1 MNIAIIGGGISG
13 LATAF
18 YLNRELKNAK
28 ISIFESDTVL
38 GGKAKTRELQGFRVE
53 EGVNGFLS
61 SKQESLDFAHESG
74 NDEIILKSNDAARK
88 RFIYHKDTLHRMP
101 ENPKDFLASKLLS
114 FGGKLRVAGEFFTPA
129 KKDDSLET
137 LYEFGVRRVGREF
150 TEVFLDAM
158 SAGIFGSTPKALC
171 VNAAFPLVCEL
182 EREHGGLFKGM
193 IKRKKK
199 QAGPSGVL
207 TSFKEGM
214 SQLIYALEHSL
225 NADIHKNCPVKTVE
239 KTESGYRVTSKNGSE
254 EFDAVILATPASE
267 SAALVEGFGKD
278 LGEKLREI
286 EYSPMAVVALG
297 YDSLDHEL
305 DGFGLLTTSASKLD
319 ILGVLWDSS
328 VFEGR
333 APKGKKLLRVMIGG
347 QRDKELVNLEQNEL
361 IDIAKEGVFKTMGVR
376 GEESLVFVK
385 KWSEAIPNYGLAH
398 PKLREKIFELAD
410 EHKGLYLNSNAY
422 YGVAFNDCIKNSL
435 LTAKRVASEAGAA
448 RM

>member
-1 MNIAIIGGGISG
+1 MDIAIIGGGISG

-18 YLNRELKNAK
+18 YLNKELPDAK
-28 ISIFESDTVL
+28 ISIFESDAVL
-38 GGKAKTRELQGFRVE
+38 GGKAKTKEVGGFRIE

-61 SKQESLDFAHESG
+61 SKQESLDFVHESG
-74 NDEIILKSNDAARK
+74 NDEIILRSNDAARK
-88 RFIYHKDTLHRMP
+88 RFIYHKDTLHRLP
-101 ENPKDFLASKLLS
+101 ENPKDFLTSRLLS
-114 FGGKLRVAGEFFTPA
+114 FGGKLRVLGEFFTPA
-129 KKDDSLET
+129 KKDGSLET

-150 TEVFLDAM
+150 TEIFLDAM

-207 TSFKEGM
+207 MSFKEGM
-214 SQLIYALEHSL
+214 SQLIYALEHTL
-225 NADIHKNCPVKTVE
+225 KADIYKNSPIKTVE
-239 KTESGYRVTSKNGSE
+239 KTKNGYKLEGKNGSK
-254 EFDAVILATPASE
+254 EFDTLILSTPASE
-267 SAALVEGFGKD
+267 GATLIEGFAKE
-278 LGEKLREI
+278 LSERLREV

-319 ILGVLWDSS
+319 ILGILWDSS

-333 APKGKKLLRVMIGG
+333 APEGKKLLRVMIGG
-347 QRDKELVNLEQNEL
+347 QRDKELVKLEQKEL
-361 IDIAKEGVFKTMGVR
+361 IEIAKEGVFKTMGVR
-376 GEESLVFVK
+376 NKESLVFVK

-398 PKLREKIFELAD
+398 PSLRERIFELAS
-410 EHKGLYLNSNAY
+410 EYKGLYLNSNAY

-435 LTAKRVASEAGAA
+435 STAKRVAGKRE
-448 RM
+448 